1 MAASMALYEQGES
14 QQDSLVR
21 AHMPMVKR
29 VAVHLKAR
37 IPPYLDVEELVQVGV
52 VGLIEAARAFDRSK
66 GVDFELFA
74 LRRIR
79 GAMLDEVRRQ
89 SFLPRS
95 AVEFKRNEGEALRA
109 LEGQLGRRPSEAEVA
124 QFMGESLGDFQRLR
138 DASLR
143 SATSMDAVDE
153 ELMSLP
159 MDASHQPEVIA
170 EKSQLTQQ
178 LAVAIDTLSERHRL
192 VMSLYYVDEM
202 NLKEI
207 GAILGVGESRVSQI
221 LTAVVKKLRQQMVV
235 N

>member
-37 IPPYLDVEELVQVGV
+37 IPPYMDVEELVQVGV
-52 VGLIEAARAFDRSK
+52 VGLIEAARAFDPSK

-109 LEGQLGRRPSEAEVA
+109 LEGRLGRRPSEAEVA
-124 QFMGESLGDFQRLR
+124 QFMGESLSDFQRLR

-178 LAVAIDTLSERHRL
+178 LAGAIETLSERHRL

-221 LTAVVKKLRQQMVV
+221 LTAVVKKLRQQMVA

>member
-1 MAASMALYEQGES
+1 MAVSLAMYEQGPRRPEA
-14 QQDSLVR
+14 LVR

-37 IPPYLDVEELVQVGV
+37 IPPYLEVEELVQVGV
-52 VGLIEAARAFDRSK
+52 VGLIEASRAFDPGK

-79 GAMLDEVRRQ
+79 GSMLDEVRRQ

-95 AVEFKRNEGEALRA
+95 ALKFKRDEGEAMRA
-109 LEGQLGRRPSEAEVA
+109 LEGRLGRRPTHAELAA
-124 QFMGESLGDFQRLR
+124 QMGATLDDFQRQR
-138 DASLR
+138 DAAFRTS
-143 SATSMDAVDE
+143 TSMDAVDE
-153 ELMSLP
+153 ELLSVP
-159 MDASHQPEVIA
+159 IDVAHQPEAIMEKA
-170 EKSQLTQQ
+170 EMTDR
-178 LAVAIDTLSERHRL
+178 LARAIGTLSERYQL

-221 LTAVVKKLRQQMVV
+221 LTAVVTKLRQQLAAD
-235 N
+235 

>member
-1 MAASMALYEQGES
+1 MALYEQGES

-207 GAILGVGESRVSQI
+207 GAVLGVGESRVSQI

>member
-1 MAASMALYEQGES
+1 VAASLALYEQGES
-14 QQDSLVR
+14 QQESLVR

-95 AVEFKRNEGEALRA
+95 AVEFKRNESEALRA
-109 LEGQLGRRPSEAEVA
+109 LEGQLGRRPSEAEIA

-159 MDASHQPEVIA
+159 MDASHQPEVLA
-170 EKSQLTQQ
+170 EKAQLTQQ
-178 LAVAIDTLSERHRL
+178 LAAAIETLNERHRL

-207 GAILGVGESRVSQI
+207 GAVLGVGESRVSQI

>member
-207 GAILGVGESRVSQI
+207 GAVLGVGESRVSQI

>member
-1 MAASMALYEQGES
+1 VAASMALYEQGES

-21 AHMPMVKR
+21 AHMPMLKR

-52 VGLIEAARAFDRSK
+52 VGLIEAARAFDRSR

-221 LTAVVKKLRQQMVV
+221 LNAVVKKLRQQMVV